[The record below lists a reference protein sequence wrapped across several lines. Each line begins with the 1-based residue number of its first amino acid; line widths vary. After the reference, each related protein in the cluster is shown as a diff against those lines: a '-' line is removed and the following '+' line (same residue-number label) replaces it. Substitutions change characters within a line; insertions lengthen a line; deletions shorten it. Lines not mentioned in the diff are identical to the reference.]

1 MTGLMPLA
9 KEAEMETV
17 YTGKTKDVLKDE
29 TGATYLFF
37 KDDMTG
43 KDGIFDPG
51 ENQVGL
57 TVEGSGRSGL
67 AVSRFFFENLNKE
80 RIPTHYVDSHLDT
93 KLMQVK
99 PVNALGKGLEVI
111 CRYKAVGSFLKRYGD
126 YIEEGQDLDGY
137 VEITLKDDE
146 RQDPFINQDALE
158 LLGILTSKEYETMK
172 RLTKQISD
180 SVKEELDKKDLEL
193 YDIKL
198 EFGKD
203 IHTGEILLIDEI
215 SGGNMRVY
223 KNGEI
228 ISPLELEDYLLS

>member
-1 MTGLMPLA
+1 
-9 KEAEMETV
+9 METI

-29 TGATYLFF
+29 MGATYLFF

-43 KDGIFDPG
+43 NNGVFDPG

-67 AVSRFFFENLNKE
+67 AVSRFFFEDLNKKG
-80 RIPTHYVDSHLDT
+80 IPTHYVGSHLDE

-99 PVNALGKGLEVI
+99 SVNALGKGLEVI

-180 SVKEELDKKDLEL
+180 SVKEELDKKNLEL

>member
-1 MTGLMPLA
+1 MSLA
-9 KEAEMETV
+9 KEAAMETI
-17 YTGKTKDVLKDE
+17 YIGKTKDVLKDE
-29 TGATYLFF
+29 MGATYLFF

-43 KDGIFDPG
+43 NNGVFDPG

-67 AVSRFFFENLNKE
+67 AVSRFFFEDLNKKG
-80 RIPTHYVDSHLDT
+80 IPTHYVGSHLDE

-99 PVNALGKGLEVI
+99 SVNALGKGLEVI